1 MQSYEGDITYVRSYC
16 IYCNF
21 FVELPNNIMTFYCD
35 RAGEYHC
42 WLQMDTTLMIGQY
55 VPIVVLAVLT
65 LTLIEAA
72 GAAEYRKLPG
82 IDQRQQTS
90 AKIMQRSNLI
100 IMPLIFAS
108 FTVGTLATYEQNPG
122 LYGTVT
128 LINGIL
134 GGAIFFFHSTGN
146 ERVSVLSV
154 KILDNIIRL
163 PWHCVTKIHI
173 SDEMC
178 SF

>member
-1 MQSYEGDITYVRSYC
+1 
-16 IYCNF
+16 
-21 FVELPNNIMTFYCD
+21 
-35 RAGEYHC
+35 
-42 WLQMDTTLMIGQY
+42 MDTTLMIGQY

-146 ERVSVLSV
+146 ERVSLLSALSWQHP
-154 KILDNIIRL
+154 KILDPPAMLCCGIVWPKYL
-163 PWHCVTKIHI
+163 
-173 SDEMC
+173 
-178 SF
+178 

>member
-1 MQSYEGDITYVRSYC
+1 MNFLQKYLVLSEEYKEITLIR
-16 IYCNF
+16 
-21 FVELPNNIMTFYCD
+21 NICRRLMLLSLCCVLLLCC
-35 RAGEYHC
+35 AGMYHC

-100 IMPLIFAS
+100 IMPMVFAR
-108 FTVGTLATYEQNPG
+108 YNK
-122 LYGTVT
+122 Y
-128 LINGIL
+128 
-134 GGAIFFFHSTGN
+134 
-146 ERVSVLSV
+146 
-154 KILDNIIRL
+154 
-163 PWHCVTKIHI
+163 
-173 SDEMC
+173 
-178 SF
+178 

>member
-1 MQSYEGDITYVRSYC
+1 
-16 IYCNF
+16 
-21 FVELPNNIMTFYCD
+21 
-35 RAGEYHC
+35 
-42 WLQMDTTLMIGQY
+42 MDTTLMIGQY

-108 FTVGTLATYEQNPG
+108 FSVGTLATYEQNPG

-146 ERVSVLSV
+146 ERVSLLSV
-154 KILDNIIRL
+154 WLVKRIKHPETDRVIKFLILNIFVFRSE
-163 PWHCVTKIHI
+163 PC
-173 SDEMC
+173 
-178 SF
+178 